1 LNSGNDRKK
10 RSWSSP
16 ERPSG
21 SAMSDETEDILIEFI
36 QESRDHL
43 AAIEPDLLELER
55 QGESAAPEVV
65 NRIFRAIH
73 STKGGASF
81 LAFEGLKRFSHAME
95 NVLMLV
101 REHRLAPT
109 SSVVDLLLRGV
120 DVLRAMIEDIHNSDQ
135 VPCSQELEELTA
147 VVAQTKLERKSI
159 AAPSTSV
166 AQAAEPQREAS
177 NVTSPARIGEP
188 QPNAATP
195 MPPPQ
200 AAEREPFD
208 PAEMS
213 LIDELGQDILQ
224 EVLATGKH
232 LYHIR
237 LDANQ
242 ETSPLGAG
250 IDDLVGA
257 VNSVGQCLR
266 LRRGRV
272 GAVERFA
279 VLCTSILEIEFF
291 ANAIRLPGA
300 IITQLTVPQVEPK
313 TPVVDAPEAELP
325 PAPSETHLEEVPA
338 PNLVADAASIDKGA
352 SRSTPTAEGQGQ
364 GQGQDTLRVRVD
376 LLTRLMNVA
385 GELVLGRNQLLR
397 LLRESADGIP
407 GLVSIL
413 QHVDRV
419 TTELQ
424 EGIMQTRMQPVNTLF
439 TRYARM
445 ARDIGRQL
453 GKRIE
458 LETSGNEV
466 ELDKSIIEALAD
478 PLTHVVRN
486 AIDHGIEKPEER
498 QRQGKSSA
506 GHVHV
511 AAFHE
516 SGQVYIVVSDDG
528 RGIDRARVRKKALEK
543 QLVKASEAANLSD
556 AEIMNLLLMPG
567 FSTAEQITE
576 LSGRGVGMDV
586 VRTNVEKLG
595 GHVELESVEHK
606 GTTVRLRLPLTLAI
620 IPSLIIRVGEARYA
634 VPQVNIV
641 ELVWVRAAEV
651 HERIELV
658 QGAPVLRLRGKL
670 LPLVR
675 LAQVMRPGG
684 SQGVPIEE
692 RLALLTA
699 GPQST
704 SSHEEPNE
712 TNSDL
717 SIVVLRAGNMR
728 FGVLVDELFE
738 WEEIVVKPVP
748 SHLIDIGAFAG
759 TTILGDGRVIMI
771 LDPGGIAKLADL
783 SVAGNV
789 NDGDGSPKPEES
801 DQDHHAVI
809 LFSNSPGEQFAVPQD
824 RVLRLERIVPSQLE
838 HIGGRCYVKYRGQGL
853 PVVKMDS
860 CYPVSAVPKDADE
873 LFLIIPREDVGGANA
888 SPTGGILVWRI
899 LDALDVNV
907 ALSRPMFTG
916 PGIIGSAIVEG
927 TLTMFM
933 DPGELLAWVK
943 EARGAA

>member
-1 LNSGNDRKK
+1 
-10 RSWSSP
+10 
-16 ERPSG
+16 
-21 SAMSDETEDILIEFI
+21 MSDENEDILIEFI

-55 QGESAAPEVV
+55 QGERAAPEVI

-101 REHRLAPT
+101 REQRLAPT
-109 SSVVDLLLRGV
+109 SPVVDLLLRGV
-120 DVLRAMIEDIHNSDQ
+120 DVLRAMVDDIHNSDQ
-135 VPCSQELEELTA
+135 VPCDQELEELTA
-147 VVAQTKLERKSI
+147 MVAQSKSG
-159 AAPSTSV
+159 
-166 AQAAEPQREAS
+166 AAEPQ
-177 NVTSPARIGEP
+177 NKPAVATPPTRAAEP
-188 QPNAATP
+188 QNKPAAATL
-195 MPPPQ
+195 PPQ
-200 AAEREPFD
+200 APEPQKAVALAASPSPAPEQEPFA
-208 PAEMS
+208 PSELNLA
-213 LIDELGQDILQ
+213 DEIGEENLQ
-224 EVLATGKH
+224 EIVTTGKL
-232 LYHIR
+232 LYHVR
-237 LDANQ
+237 FSAKQ
-242 ETSPLGAG
+242 EGAQQG
-250 IDDLVGA
+250 ASIDDLVGA

-266 LRRGRV
+266 LRR
-272 GAVERFA
+272 ERA
-279 VLCTSILEIEFF
+279 GSIVKCVVLCTSVLEVEAF
-291 ANAIRLPGA
+291 ANAIKLPDA
-300 IITQLTVPQVEPK
+300 VITQLALPKAEVKPSPVETAKVEVAPPQVEPR
-313 TPVVDAPEAELP
+313 
-325 PAPSETHLEEVPA
+325 SEEVPA
-338 PNLVADAASIDKGA
+338 PSATADVTTVDKSAARA
-352 SRSTPTAEGQGQ
+352 APNVEAQE
-364 GQGQDTLRVRVD
+364 TLRVRVD
-376 LLTRLMNVA
+376 LLSRLMNVA

-439 TRYARM
+439 ARYARM

-486 AIDHGIEKPEER
+486 AIDHGIESPEER
-498 QRQGKSSA
+498 ARQGKPSA
-506 GHVHV
+506 GHVRV

-528 RGIDRARVRKKALEK
+528 RGIDRAKVKKKALEK
-543 QLVKASEAANLSD
+543 QLVTQAETMNLSD
-556 AEIMNLLLMPG
+556 QEIMNFLLLPG

-595 GHVELESVEHK
+595 GHVELDSIEHR

-620 IPSLIIRVGEARYA
+620 IPSLIVRVCDSRYA

-651 HERIELV
+651 RERVESV

-670 LPLVR
+670 LPLVP
-675 LAQVMRPGG
+675 LAQVMSPGG
-684 SQGVPIEE
+684 RAEGAAQGQSVASSAEQ
-692 RLALLTA
+692 
-699 GPQST
+699 QST
-704 SSHEEPNE
+704 RLVDALCASNV
-712 TNSDL
+712 DL
-717 SIVVLRAGNMR
+717 SIVVLRAGSMR

-748 SHLIDIGAFAG
+748 SHLMDIGAFAG

-783 SVAGNV
+783 SVSGTASDGAGH
-789 NDGDGSPKPEES
+789 GKSEQS
-801 DQDHHAVI
+801 DADHHSVI
-809 LFSNSPGEQFAVPQD
+809 LFATAPGEQFAVPQE
-824 RVLRLERIVPSQLE
+824 RVLRLERIVPKQIE
-838 HIGGRCYVKYRGQGL
+838 QIGGRHYVKYRGQGL

-860 CYPVSAVPKDADE
+860 YYPVTAVPSDAEE
-873 LFLIIPREDVGGANA
+873 LFLIIPREEGCGGNA
-888 SPTGGILVWRI
+888 CPTGGILVWRI
-899 LDALDVNV
+899 LDALDVSA
-907 ALSRPMFTG
+907 ALSRPMFAG
-916 PGIIGSAIVEG
+916 PGIIGSAIIDG

-933 DPGELLAWVK
+933 DPGELLAWVR
-943 EARGAA
+943 EERGAA

>member
-1 LNSGNDRKK
+1 
-10 RSWSSP
+10 
-16 ERPSG
+16 
-21 SAMSDETEDILIEFI
+21 MSDETEDILIEFI

-55 QGESAAPEVV
+55 QGEDAAPEVV

-135 VPCSQELEELTA
+135 VPCGEELEELTA
-147 VVAQTKLERKSI
+147 VVAQTK
-159 AAPSTSV
+159 SV
-166 AQAAEPQREAS
+166 ATEQKSEATARPSVTQGTDPQPNATKVTPPPRAAEPQ
-177 NVTSPARIGEP
+177 PD
-188 QPNAATP
+188 AADP
-195 MPPPQ
+195 KSLAA

-208 PAEMS
+208 PAEVN
-213 LIDELGQDILQ
+213 LVDELGQEILQ
-224 EVLATGKH
+224 EILTTGKH

-237 LDANQ
+237 MSSSQ
-242 ETSPLGAG
+242 EGSPVGVG

-266 LRRGRV
+266 LRRARA

-300 IITQLTVPQVEPK
+300 VITQLTVPKLEVTSSGVDTPPVEPS
-313 TPVVDAPEAELP
+313 PPPPE
-325 PAPSETHLEEVPA
+325 SHLEDGPA
-338 PNLVADAASIDKGA
+338 PNSVVDPVLIDKGA
-352 SRSTPTAEGQGQ
+352 PRSAPNAE

-458 LETSGNEV
+458 LETTGNEV

-528 RGIDRARVRKKALEK
+528 RGIDRARVRKKAIEK
-543 QLVKASEAANLSD
+543 QLVKPSEAANLSD

-595 GHVELESVEHK
+595 GHVELESVEYK

-620 IPSLIIRVGEARYA
+620 IPSLIIRVGDARYA

-651 HERIELV
+651 DERIESV

-670 LPLVR
+670 LPLVH
-675 LAQVMRPGG
+675 LAQVMRPGR
-684 SQGVPIEE
+684 SLGVPIEE
-692 RLALLTA
+692 QLATLTT

-704 SSHEEPNE
+704 GSNEEPHENGP
-712 TNSDL
+712 DL

-748 SHLIDIGAFAG
+748 SHLMDIGAFAG

-789 NDGDGSPKPEES
+789 NDGDESQKAEGS

-824 RVLRLERIVPSQLE
+824 KVLRLERIVPSQIE
-838 HIGGRCYVKYRGQGL
+838 HIGGRSYVKYRGQGL

-860 CYPVSAVPKDADE
+860 CYPVSAVPADADE
-873 LFLIIPREDVGGANA
+873 LFLIIPREEGAGVNA

-907 ALSRPMFTG
+907 ALSRPMFAG
-916 PGIIGSAIVEG
+916 PGIIGSAIVDG

>member
-1 LNSGNDRKK
+1 
-10 RSWSSP
+10 
-16 ERPSG
+16 
-21 SAMSDETEDILIEFI
+21 MSDETEDILIEFI

-55 QGESAAPEVV
+55 QGEGAASEVV

-135 VPCSQELEELTA
+135 VPCSHELDELTA
-147 VVAQTKLERKSI
+147 VVAQTKSE
-159 AAPSTSV
+159 
-166 AQAAEPQREAS
+166 AAEQKS
-177 NVTSPARIGEP
+177 
-188 QPNAATP
+188 NAATRP
-195 MPPPQ
+195 PATQVPERQGEAANAMPPTQ

-208 PAEMS
+208 PSELN
-213 LIDELGQDILQ
+213 LIDELGQEILQ
-224 EVLATGKH
+224 EVVATGKQ

-237 LDANQ
+237 LSPNQ
-242 ETSPLGAG
+242 DDSQRGAG

-266 LRRGRV
+266 LRRGRQ
-272 GAVERFA
+272 GPEQRFA
-279 VLCTSILEIEFF
+279 VLCTSILEIGLF
-291 ANAIRLPGA
+291 ANAVKLPGVV
-300 IITQLTVPQVEPK
+300 ITQLAIPK
-313 TPVVDAPEAELP
+313 VDVKASVVDAPGVKP
-325 PAPSETHLEEVPA
+325 PLAPTVAHLEEVPS
-338 PNLVADAASIDKGA
+338 PISVVDAALLDKGA
-352 SRSTPTAEGQGQ
+352 SRSAPIGE
-364 GQGQDTLRVRVD
+364 GQDTLRVRVD

-453 GKRIE
+453 GKKIE

-498 QRQGKSSA
+498 ERQGKSSA

-543 QLVKASEAANLSD
+543 QLLKPSEAANLTD
-556 AEIMNLLLMPG
+556 AEIMNLLLLPG
-567 FSTAEQITE
+567 FSTAEQITD

-595 GHVELESVEHK
+595 GHVELESIEHK

-620 IPSLIIRVGEARYA
+620 IPSLIIRVGDARYA

-651 HERIELV
+651 HERIESV

-670 LPLVR
+670 LPLVH
-675 LAQVMRPGG
+675 LAQVMRPAGRL
-684 SQGVPIEE
+684 GVPSEKQI
-692 RLALLTA
+692 ALPTA
-699 GPQST
+699 VLPSAGSDDEAAENGP
-704 SSHEEPNE
+704 
-712 TNSDL
+712 DL

-748 SHLIDIGAFAG
+748 SHLMDIGAFAG

-771 LDPGGIAKLADL
+771 LDPGGIAKLAEL

-789 NDGDGSPKPEES
+789 NDGEGREKSEKSDG
-801 DQDHHAVI
+801 DHHSVI
-809 LFSNSPGEQFAVPQD
+809 LFSNAPGEQFAVPQD
-824 RVLRLERIVPSQLE
+824 RVLRLERIVPNQIE
-838 HIGGRCYVKYRGQGL
+838 QIGGRCYVKYRGQGL

-873 LFLIIPREDVGGANA
+873 LFLIIPREDGGGGNA

-916 PGIIGSAIVEG
+916 PGIIGSAIVDG

-933 DPGELLAWVK
+933 DPGVLLASVR